1 MPYRR
6 ALVLAVLLALAP
18 GLPNGAQAGE
28 PTDQFRSEIDHLY
41 RALQQPALSR
51 NGEGE
56 ARDVLDRMFDWTRMA
71 AAAIRGHATRSPVS
85 GLRSSTAP
93 GAGA

>member
-18 GLPNGAQAGE
+18 DLPNGAQAGE

-51 NGEGE
+51 NGERE

-71 AAAIRGHATRSPVS
+71 EAAIRGHATRSPVS